1 MAVEQARQRRN
12 IASICSPGPAL
23 VLQRWPS
30 ARGLCSHQQ
39 PALPF
44 MVISSIRP
52 HSFPYP
58 NTPPGEVQI
67 KVYKSSSY
75 ISSFTQVSWED
86 RLLVHAYACCSLNIF
101 ATLRITTPSKGST
114 LLPDSSVKMENVKGR
129 RIAGTSIWAHM
140 CNILQSLQKLPR
152 KWIPEHRDSTEEIA
166 NCAKT
171 SCHARVL
178 IQREVRL
185 KLSGRHAL
193 DYFDLKKK
201 TCMQISACTEEFMW
215 NQPLS
220 KTNTLSVFHMK
231 ICPAQVEFFIHP
243 TGQCFQPARGWLINK
258 YCSPTGFIGHK
269 DLNSILS

>member
-1 MAVEQARQRRN
+1 MWTRSNQTQQF
-12 IASICSPGPAL
+12 PGQWWLWSKQGREEILHPYVPL
-23 VLQRWPS
+23 DQHQCCKDDLQHGGCAHTSSQPCPS
-30 ARGLCSHQQ
+30 WLS
-39 PALPF
+39 LP
-44 MVISSIRP
+44 IRP

-67 KVYKSSSY
+67 KAYKSSSY

-86 RLLVHAYACCSLNIF
+86 RLLVHTYAWCSLNIF

-193 DYFDLKKK
+193 DYLDLKKKK

-215 NQPLS
+215 N
-220 KTNTLSVFHMK
+220 
-231 ICPAQVEFFIHP
+231 
-243 TGQCFQPARGWLINK
+243 
-258 YCSPTGFIGHK
+258 
-269 DLNSILS
+269 